1 MAESP
6 FKIIIVG
13 GSVTGLTLAHCLDRA
28 GIDYIVLEKHKEIHP
43 QIGASVVIFPNGG
56 RILEQLGLYQRIE
69 ALSQKLRQIHT
80 CFPDGFHY
88 DSNVP
93 ELVKKLFGMD
103 FAILERRQLLEVLY
117 TGLRDKSRVHTGKQ
131 VTSVL
136 PTESGVSVTTADGA
150 TYDGDLVVGA
160 DGVHS
165 FVRSEMW
172 RIADLEQPGLISK
185 KEKTGMTVEFACVFG
200 ISNPVEEV
208 KSWDHV
214 IRYNPGV
221 TLFVFPGTDNG
232 IFWLLFRKLDKRY
245 TYPDAPRFT
254 KEDAISTCESLAD
267 LAVWENIR
275 FGDIWEQRRTF
286 HMTALE
292 EGLLRTWHYGRIA
305 CIGDSVS
312 KMTPN
317 QGQGAN
323 TAIEAAAGLTNV
335 LFSLHQNTEG
345 KRPSEDEI
353 QRGLSHFN
361 TTQFQR
367 LLAIH
372 HSSEFLTRLQACDG
386 LAKSVFARYVAPYCG
401 GTIEGISGLATTGTV
416 LEFVPLTERSGRSWS
431 PISSWAPWI
440 SKMAYLG
447 TQAFVGLAMA
457 SLPAGFAWTLY
468 RIAIPRVLRR

>member
-6 FKIIIVG
+6 MRIIIVG

-28 GIDYIVLEKHKEIHP
+28 GIDYIVLEKHEEIHP

-69 ALSQKLRQIHT
+69 DLSQKLRRIHT
-80 CFPDGFHY
+80 CFRDGFYY

-93 ELVKKLFGMD
+93 ELVKELFGMD
-103 FAILERRQLLEVLY
+103 FAILERRQLLEVLF
-117 TGLRDKSRVHTGKQ
+117 TGLQDKSKVHTGKQ
-131 VTSVL
+131 VTGIL
-136 PTESGVSVTTADGA
+136 LTESGVSVTTTDGA
-150 TYDGDLVVGA
+150 RYDGDLVVGA

-172 RIADLEQPGLISK
+172 RIADLEQPGLISN
-185 KEKTGMTVEFACVFG
+185 KERSNMTVEFACVFG
-200 ISNPVEEV
+200 ISSTVEGA

-232 IFWLLFRKLDKRY
+232 IFWLLFRKLDKMY
-245 TYPDAPRFT
+245 TYPNAPRFT
-254 KEDAISTCESLAD
+254 KEDAISTCESLVD
-267 LAVWENIR
+267 LAVWENIQ
-275 FGDIWEQRRTF
+275 FGDIWRQRRTF

-292 EGLLRTWHYGRIA
+292 EGLLKTWHYGRIV

-335 LFSLHQNTEG
+335 LYSLSQEPEGQRPTEG
-345 KRPSEDEI
+345 EI
-353 QRGLSHFN
+353 QRKLDHFN
-361 TTQFQR
+361 ATQFQR

-372 HSSEFLTRLQACDG
+372 QSSEFLTRLQACDG

-416 LEFVPLTERSGRSWS
+416 LDFVPLTERSGRDWS
-431 PISSWAPWI
+431 PVSSWAPWM
-440 SKMAYLG
+440 SKMAYFG
-447 TQAFVGLAMA
+447 TQAFVGLAIA
-457 SLPAGFAWTLY
+457 SLPASFAWTLY
-468 RIAIPRVLRR
+468 KIAIPRVLHR

>member
-6 FKIIIVG
+6 FRVIIVG

-28 GIDYIVLEKHKEIHP
+28 GIDYIVLEKHQEIHP

-56 RILEQLGLYQRIE
+56 RILEQLGLYQRIQE
-69 ALSQKLRQIHT
+69 LAQRLRRIHT

-88 DSNVP
+88 DNNVP
-93 ELVKKLFGMD
+93 EQVKKLFGMD

-117 TGLRDKSRVHTGKQ
+117 TGLQDKAKVHTGQQ

-136 PTESGVSVTTADGA
+136 PTEAGVSVTTADG
-150 TYDGDLVVGA
+150 TRYDGHLVVGA

-172 RIADLEQPGLISK
+172 RIADLEQPRLISK
-185 KEKTGMTVEFACVFG
+185 KEKSDMTVEFACVFG
-200 ISNPVEEV
+200 ISNPVEGV

-214 IRYNPGV
+214 IRYNRGV

-232 IFWLLFRKLDKRY
+232 VFWLLFRKLDKRY
-245 TYPDAPRFT
+245 TYPNTPRFT
-254 KEDAISTCESLAD
+254 KEDAISTCESLVD
-267 LAVWENIR
+267 LAVWENVH
-275 FGDIWEQRRTF
+275 FGDIWRQRRTF

-292 EGLLRTWHYGRIA
+292 EGLLRTWHYGRIV

-323 TAIEAAAGLTNV
+323 TAIEAAAGLANV
-335 LFSLHQNTEG
+335 LFSVRQKAEG
-345 KRPSEDEI
+345 NSPSEGEI
-353 QRGLSHFN
+353 QRMLDQFN

-372 HSSEFLTRLQACDG
+372 QSSEFLTRLQACDG
-386 LAKSVFARYVAPYCG
+386 LAKSLFARFVAPYCG
-401 GTIEGISGLATTGTV
+401 GTIEGISGLATSGTA
-416 LEFVPLTERSGRSWS
+416 LDFVPLTERSGRGWS
-431 PISSWAPWI
+431 PVSSWAPWI

-447 TQAFVGLAMA
+447 TQAFVGLAIA
-457 SLPAGFAWTLY
+457 SLPASVAWTLY
-468 RIAIPRVLRR
+468 KIAITRLLAR

>member
-6 FKIIIVG
+6 FRVIIVG

-28 GIDYIVLEKHKEIHP
+28 GIDYIVLEKHEEIHP

-69 ALSQKLRQIHT
+69 ELSQKLRRIHT

-88 DSNVP
+88 ESNIP
-93 ELVKKLFGMD
+93 ELVKQLFGME
-103 FAILERRQLLEVLY
+103 FSILERRQLLEVLY
-117 TGLRDKSRVHTGKQ
+117 TQLKDKSKVHTSKQ

-136 PTESGVSVTTADGA
+136 PTGSGVSVTTTDGVR
-150 TYDGDLVVGA
+150 YDGDLVVGA

-185 KEKTGMTVEFACVFG
+185 KEKSGMTVEFACIFG
-200 ISNPVEEV
+200 ISSPVEGV

-232 IFWLLFRKLDKRY
+232 IFWLLFQKLDKRY
-245 TYPDAPRFT
+245 TYPNAPRFT
-254 KEDAISTCESLAD
+254 GEDAISRCELLAD
-267 LAVWENIR
+267 LAVWENVH
-275 FGDIWEQRRTF
+275 FGDIWRQRRTF

-292 EGLLRTWHYGRIA
+292 EGMLRTWHYGRIV

-323 TAIEAAAGLTNV
+323 TAIEAAAGLANG
-335 LFSLHQNTEG
+335 LFSLNQKAEKT
-345 KRPSEDEI
+345 RPSEGEI
-353 QRGLSHFN
+353 QQMLDHFN
-361 TTQFQR
+361 SAQFRR
-367 LLAIH
+367 LLATH
-372 HSSEFLTRLQACDG
+372 QSSEFLTRLQACDG
-386 LAKSVFARYVAPYCG
+386 LAKSIFARYVAPYCG
-401 GTIEGISGLATTGTV
+401 GTIEGISGQATTGPV
-416 LEFVPLTERSGRSWS
+416 LDFVPLTERSGKNWS
-431 PISSWAPWI
+431 LISSWAPWR
-440 SKMAYLG
+440 SKLAYFATHACVSL
-447 TQAFVGLAMA
+447 VIA

-468 RIAIPRVLRR
+468 RIAIRRVLQG